1 MKIENYTIRV
11 LLAED
16 KEYMQEL
23 IKKYVLSNP
32 NRLINGV
39 NINYEIDIKSTAED
53 AILKYVSLEHDI
65 VIMDLFFDGGILT
78 GIDAT
83 NELLQVAPDL
93 SIIGI
98 ASETDGKIEEF
109 NRSGIRYFLEKPFQ
123 DGYLWSRMDAI
134 SQEIIERELAKPEPE
149 IKKGLFGLKKKK

>member
-1 MKIENYTIRV
+1 MNLEKYTIRV

-23 IKKYVLSNP
+23 VKKYVLSNP
-32 NRLINGV
+32 NRCVHGV
-39 NINYEIDIKSTAED
+39 NVDYEIDIKSNAQD

-65 VIMDLFFDGGILT
+65 VIMDLLFDGYELT

-83 NELLQVAPDL
+83 SELLQVAPNL

-98 ASETDGKIEEF
+98 ASETDGKLEEF
-109 NRSGIRYFLEKPFQ
+109 QRSGIRFFLEKPFQ
-123 DGYLWSRMDAI
+123 DGYLWSRMDVITDEVIA
-134 SQEIIERELAKPEPE
+134 RELAKPEPV
-149 IKKGLFGLKKKK
+149 KKGLFKKK